1 MTTTFE
7 VPAVSCQHCV
17 NAITQEVSQIPGVRN
32 VAVDINTKR
41 VSVDAGEQVSQQQ
54 IVEAINEAGYDE
66 VSVLN

>member
-1 MTTTFE
+1 MTTTFN
-7 VPAVSCQHCV
+7 VPDVSCQHCV

-32 VAVDINTKR
+32 VSVDINTKR